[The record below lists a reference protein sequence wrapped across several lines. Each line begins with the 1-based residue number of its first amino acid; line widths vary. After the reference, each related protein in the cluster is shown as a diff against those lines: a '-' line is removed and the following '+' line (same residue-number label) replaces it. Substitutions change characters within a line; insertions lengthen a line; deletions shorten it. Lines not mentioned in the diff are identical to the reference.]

1 MNIGKVRAWHRGMKL
16 KELVIEVRNRA
27 HFKSQREVIMA
38 IQATL
43 QTLGERLSGLEA
55 TELAGRLPGE
65 VARYVLLNMEMPATP
80 PSTAGFFKRIAL
92 REGVDLS
99 MAVPHTR
106 AVMETLQR
114 VCGQPNG
121 RPAGHLPVDDI
132 TRLFD
137 TSVLRARWA
146 DRGDAGH
153 HAPAL

>member
-1 MNIGKVRAWHRGMKL
+1 MKL
-16 KELVIEVRNRA
+16 KQLVIEVQNRA

-38 IQATL
+38 IRATL

-55 TELAGRLPGE
+55 MKLADRLPRE
-65 VARYVLLNMEMPATP
+65 VARYVLLNMEMPATT
-80 PSTAGFFKRIAL
+80 PSATVFFKRIAL

-114 VCGQPNG
+114 ICGHDNQPS
-121 RPAGHLPVDDI
+121 RRLPVEDI

-137 TSVLRARWA
+137 TAFLKARWA
-146 DRGDAGH
+146 EGGYAGH
-153 HAPAL
+153 RPAVL